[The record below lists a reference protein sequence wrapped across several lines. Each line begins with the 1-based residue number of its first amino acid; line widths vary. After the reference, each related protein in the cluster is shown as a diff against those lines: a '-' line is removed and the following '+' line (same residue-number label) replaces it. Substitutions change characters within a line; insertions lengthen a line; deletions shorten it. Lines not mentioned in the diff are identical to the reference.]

1 MSLLIGDLITLNLV
15 HEKTNLQITQAASSN
30 QQQQGVHKPCWSM
43 SLWSQRSHTWNG
55 VECPRSLHNT
65 MSKW

>member
-43 SLWSQRSHTWNG
+43 SL
-55 VECPRSLHNT
+55 
-65 MSKW
+65 